1 MPVKINIGICRKVG
15 EANFGS
21 RGASINLEA
30 ELDASIVSDQ
40 HRFKER
46 VRSLYA
52 MARRSVNEELNI
64 TSEESDAESTSP
76 PPSSEPSSRN
86 GDAASN
92 RTGVTPATASQVRAI
107 YAIARR
113 RRLKMQDLLRD
124 RFGADHPEALS
135 IRDASTL
142 IDELK
147 RGILEPVA

>member
-1 MPVKINIGICRKVG
+1 MPVKLNVGVCRKVG

-64 TSEESDAESTSP
+64 TSKESDAESSSP
-76 PPSSEPSSRN
+76 PPSSEPSPRN
-86 GDAASN
+86 ENAASN
-92 RTGVTPATASQVRAI
+92 RTGVTPATESQVRAI

-135 IRDASTL
+135 IRDASMV

>member
-1 MPVKINIGICRKVG
+1 MPIKINIGVCRKVG

-40 HRFKER
+40 HRFKAR

-64 TSEESDAESTSP
+64 TSEESDAESSSP
-76 PPSSEPSSRN
+76 RASNDPSPRN
-86 GDAASN
+86 GFSASN
-92 RTGVTPATASQVRAI
+92 RTGVAHATASQVRAI
-107 YAIARR
+107 YAITRR

-124 RFGADHPEALS
+124 RFGVDHPEALS
-135 IRDASTL
+135 IREASTV

>member
-1 MPVKINIGICRKVG
+1 MPVKLNVGVCRKVG

-64 TSEESDAESTSP
+64 TSDESDAESTSP

-107 YAIARR
+107 YAIARK

-135 IRDASTL
+135 IRDASTV

-147 RGILEPVA
+147 QSLLEPVA

>member
-1 MPVKINIGICRKVG
+1 MPVKLNVGVCRKVG

-64 TSEESDAESTSP
+64 TSEESDAESSSP
-76 PPSSEPSSRN
+76 P
-86 GDAASN
+86 ASN
-92 RTGVTPATASQVRAI
+92 DPSPCNGSPATNRAGVTHATAGQVRVI
-107 YAIARR
+107 YAITRR
-113 RRLKMQDLLRD
+113 RRLKM
-124 RFGADHPEALS
+124 
-135 IRDASTL
+135 
-142 IDELK
+142 
-147 RGILEPVA
+147 

>member
-1 MPVKINIGICRKVG
+1 MPVKLNVGVCRKVG

-76 PPSSEPSSRN
+76 PPSNAPSPRN

-135 IRDASTL
+135 IRDASTV

-147 RGILEPVA
+147 RGILEPVV

>member
-1 MPVKINIGICRKVG
+1 MPVKINIGIYRKVG

-46 VRSLYA
+46 VRCLYA

-64 TSEESDAESTSP
+64 TSKESDAESSSP
-76 PPSSEPSSRN
+76 PPSSEPSPRN
-86 GDAASN
+86 GNAASN

-135 IRDASTL
+135 IRDASMV

-147 RGILEPVA
+147 RGIIEPVA

>member
-1 MPVKINIGICRKVG
+1 MPVKLNVGVCRKVG

-64 TSEESDAESTSP
+64 TSKESDAPASNDPSP
-76 PPSSEPSSRN
+76 RN
-86 GDAASN
+86 GSSASN

-135 IRDASTL
+135 IRDASTV

>member
-1 MPVKINIGICRKVG
+1 MPIKINIGVSRKVG

-64 TSEESDAESTSP
+64 TSEESDAERSSP
-76 PPSSEPSSRN
+76 PASNESSLRN
-86 GDAASN
+86 GSSGSN
-92 RTGVTPATASQVRAI
+92 RTGITPATASQVRAI
-107 YAIARR
+107 YAIARGR
-113 RRLKMQDLLRD
+113 RSQLKDLLRD
-124 RFGADHPEALS
+124 RFGADYPEALS
-135 IRDASTL
+135 IRDASTF

-147 RGILEPVA
+147 GGIVEPVA